1 MQDITKWPL
10 SSLFLYNFF
19 IFVSNSFFNFRH
31 RSRVA
36 FEKNKTDV
44 FRIKTHNVGPIK
56 KLRYTQ
62 TQPHPHPHTT
72 TSPPTYSILCS
83 TMHFLSFRIEHDN
96 TGMSARWYL
105 DRVTLL
111 DMNRP
116 HLRLFFACSRWLARD
131 TGDGLTVRYL
141 LGSLNPMNIPKRKIH
156 SVVLESHSVLKSE
169 LLH

>member
-1 MQDITKWPL
+1 MWIKCKKP
-10 SSLFLYNFF
+10 LFLSFYFL
-19 IFVSNSFFNFRH
+19 SNPFPNLHH

-56 KLRYTQ
+56 KLRYRQ
-62 TQPHPHPHTT
+62 TQGHTAQH
-72 TSPPTYSILCS
+72 SILS
-83 TMHFLSFRIEHDN
+83 SIMYFLSFRIEHDN

-131 TGDGLTVRYL
+131 MGDGLTVRYL

-156 SVVLESHSVLKSE
+156 SVVQYHSYPDVWV
-169 LLH
+169 H